1 MELIQ
6 DLQAKTGYPPAA
18 FRTLVKHG
26 ELDPGHSEEIDH
38 VIDSL
43 PLAREHETVLGLSAM
58 ASAASLTRVVEEVLE
73 G

>member
-26 ELDPGHSEEIDH
+26 ELDPGHSEEIVDERQR
-38 VIDSL
+38 SS
-43 PLAREHETVLGLSAM
+43 RN
-58 ASAASLTRVVEEVLE
+58 AAIAAP
-73 G
+73 